1 MCRHIHVTVKVDYIF
16 LVSLGL
22 IRLFDKP
29 VFINAYIMGCERQQE
44 FGCIF
49 LSIAIVQIKICLI
62 YYTLKMQ
69 YFDFRNIIFLFE
81 MI

>member
-1 MCRHIHVTVKVDYIF
+1 MCRHIHVTVKVDYIL

-62 YYTLKMQ
+62 YALKMQ
-69 YFDFRNIIFLFE
+69 YFNFRNIIFLFE